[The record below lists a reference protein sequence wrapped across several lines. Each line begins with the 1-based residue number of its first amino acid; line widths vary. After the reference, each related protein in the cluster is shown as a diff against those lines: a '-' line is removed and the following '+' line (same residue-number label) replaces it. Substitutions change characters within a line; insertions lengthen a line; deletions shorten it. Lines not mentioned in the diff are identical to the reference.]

1 MFLLKTCPLPG
12 LTHWQINLISL
23 PVQCLR
29 PCEYCRLC
37 AFLHF
42 QIVILSVWFNL
53 DMLFSLCTKKNLF
66 SFSFYILHDKK
77 TSLIFRFPAVRHL
90 FSLHFVSLLII
101 SFTMVQFLGH
111 FSGSHHLLHFL
122 FYDTFINFK
131 MVYVSD
137 TLFALTCPTLLAW
150 LNAFPFFCFAPSVP
164 HKYLI
169 NHAGMPGK

>member
-1 MFLLKTCPLPG
+1 MFLLKECPLPLLG

-23 PVQCLR
+23 PVQYLG
-29 PCEYCRLC
+29 PCKYCRLC

-66 SFSFYILHDKK
+66 SFPFYILHDKIP
-77 TSLIFRFPAVRHL
+77 SLIFRFPAVGHL

-101 SFTMVQFLGH
+101 YFSMVHFLGH

-122 FYDTFINFK
+122 FYDTFIN
-131 MVYVSD
+131 
-137 TLFALTCPTLLAW
+137 
-150 LNAFPFFCFAPSVP
+150 
-164 HKYLI
+164 
-169 NHAGMPGK
+169 